1 MADFYFM
8 HKFCIYK
15 HSLFP
20 EYSFT
25 TNTQQQRSKCS
36 IGTARINHMS
46 SVVQVFQIDLIF
58 ISLCKE
64 EAVQLS
70 GLNLGSVQE

>member
-1 MADFYFM
+1 
-8 HKFCIYK
+8 
-15 HSLFP
+15 
-20 EYSFT
+20 
-25 TNTQQQRSKCS
+25 
-36 IGTARINHMS
+36 MS